1 LAAYT
6 QDDGFHEIQLNGK
19 QLVFLFM
26 AATVVSVV
34 IFLCGVLVGRGVRA
48 ERGDITSAA
57 TETAVEVAP
66 SLPAD
71 AARTPAA
78 TTGGPAP
85 APPAP
90 VDELTYFNR
99 LEKPT
104 APAEKLSKAETTAN
118 PVKDTPPPASAPRR
132 EARAESSAAAEPS
145 SSAYAVQVAALNVR
159 SEADAMARRLT
170 AKGYTAYVVAPAS
183 GTPAVFRVRVGSYK
197 TRREAEAMAARLQK
211 EEQIKPWVTR

>member
-1 LAAYT
+1 
-6 QDDGFHEIQLNGK
+6 
-19 QLVFLFM
+19 
-26 AATVVSVV
+26 
-34 IFLCGVLVGRGVRA
+34 
-48 ERGDITSAA
+48 
-57 TETAVEVAP
+57 
-66 SLPAD
+66 
-71 AARTPAA
+71 
-78 TTGGPAP
+78 
-85 APPAP
+85 